1 MNKNEL
7 YELYRTLNV
16 SNEEI
21 TCVLEKMIELKGID
35 SHLFYIT
42 CINNSDVI
50 TDDNFYNIFKI
61 FLNLCYFNDRSS
73 KQKFCNIFDE
83 FISKDYITSSE
94 SFVDILTTI
103 EKILNFP
110 IFNVIYIE
118 REESDFYILELI
130 KYYFDLLSRNQYD
143 YENIYKHDFSFLSSK
158 YYELIEDL
166 ANTEI
171 IDTDDFNNSIL
182 ERVKLFV
189 DIATNSRIFNLD
201 DTKYESVIEVATS
214 INSLSEL
221 IRFKNKIKILSNDMS
236 DFEFRKLIENY
247 TSELNPNTIKIIFD
261 ELEMQIKK
269 GTNGKKELIESD
281 FSLEEQDEILRKI
294 LVNDSNP
301 NIIKFQ

>member
-21 TCVLEKMIELKGID
+21 TCILEKMIELKGID
-35 SHLFYIT
+35 SHLFYTT
-42 CINNSDVI
+42 CINNSDVL

-61 FLNLCYFNDRSS
+61 FLNLCYFNDISS
-73 KQKFCNIFDE
+73 KQKFCDIFDE

-94 SFVDILTTI
+94 NFNDILTTI

-110 IFNVIYIE
+110 IFNVIYTE

-130 KYYFDLLSRNQYD
+130 KYYFDLLSRNKYD

-158 YYELIEDL
+158 YYKLIIDL
-166 ANTEI
+166 ANTKI
-171 IDTDDFNNSIL
+171 TDTDDFNNSVL

-189 DIATNSRIFNLD
+189 DIATNSRILNLD
-201 DTKYESVIEVATS
+201 CAKYESVIEVATS
-214 INSLSEL
+214 INNLYEL
-221 IRFKNKIKILSNDMS
+221 MKFKNRVKILSNNMS
-236 DFEFRKLIENY
+236 DLEFRKLIENY
-247 TSELNPNTIKIIFD
+247 TSELNHNTIEIILD
-261 ELEMQIKK
+261 ELEMEIKE
-269 GTNGKKELIESD
+269 GSNEEKELIESGL
-281 FSLEEQDEILRKI
+281 SLEKQDEMLRKI